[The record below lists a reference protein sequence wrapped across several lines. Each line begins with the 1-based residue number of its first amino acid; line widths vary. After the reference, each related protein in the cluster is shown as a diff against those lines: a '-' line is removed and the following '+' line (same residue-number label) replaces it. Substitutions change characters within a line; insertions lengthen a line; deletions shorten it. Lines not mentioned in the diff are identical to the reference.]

1 MKEVG
6 RLVDLRRDRNADFG
20 KFRTYLSVP
29 ILLKES
35 EIAGL
40 LHKKSAQRKRSN
52 LPAQNKKGPATDAG
66 QKLLKINPDCFLRP
80 VVF

>member
-40 LHKKSAQRKRSN
+40 LHKKSAQRKKLN
-52 LPAQNKKGPATDAG
+52 PPAQNIKGPVADVG
-66 QKLLKINPDCFLRP
+66 KNLLKIKPDGSLQA

>member
-52 LPAQNKKGPATDAG
+52 LPGQNKKGPVADAG
-66 QKLLKINPDCFLRP
+66 QKLLKINPDGSLRP